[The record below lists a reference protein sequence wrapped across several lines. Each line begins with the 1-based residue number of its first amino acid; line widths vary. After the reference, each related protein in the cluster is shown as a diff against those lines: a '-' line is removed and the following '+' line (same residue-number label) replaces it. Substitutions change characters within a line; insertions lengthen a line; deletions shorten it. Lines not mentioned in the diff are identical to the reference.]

1 MLFAPTPTPRMS
13 HFINRRTD
21 LVTEAIDG
29 FLLASGPGRLAR
41 LDGYPHTKVI
51 VRQDWDKKRVAL
63 ISGGGS
69 GHEPSHAG
77 FVGEGMLTA
86 VVCGEVFASPS
97 VDAVLSAICAV
108 TGAPGCLLIVKN
120 YTGDRLNFGLAAERA
135 RQLGHQVEL
144 VFVADDIAIAGA
156 LQPRGVAGTLF
167 VHKVTGHVAARG
179 GSLAEV
185 RAAAAETARAV
196 ASLGLALSTCTQPG
210 EAAHNRIADGQAE
223 LGLGIHGEPGA
234 RVIPMADARV
244 LVATMVQELQP
255 HIPAGQPLAVLV
267 NNLGGTTP
275 LEMNVIVKELVAS
288 AIGARIELLVGPAG
302 LMTALDMRGI
312 SLSVV
317 PLTAARREALLSA
330 VAPCSWPGAKTVGPV
345 VVRPLPAI
353 AVQAY
358 RGSEAPR
365 VRALLTAMCD
375 ALLQNE
381 TALNDLDRQVGD
393 GDTGTT
399 FANAA
404 RTVLAALA
412 RNELPLAE
420 PDQLCLAVGDLLGK
434 IMGGSSGVLLSIFFT
449 ATGTELGCK
458 ATLAAALAKGLERMQ
473 AYGGAKP
480 GDRTMIDALAP
491 AIIAWSSEGLKGA
504 ATAATRGAALTATM
518 TKAGAGRSSYVNA
531 KNLTGVQDPG
541 AAAVGL
547 ALVAAASA
555 AG

>member
-1 MLFAPTPTPRMS
+1 MS
-13 HFINRRTD
+13 HFLNRRTD

-29 FLLASGPGRLAR
+29 CLLASGAGQLAR
-41 LDGYPHTKVI
+41 LDGYPHIKVI
-51 VRQDWDKKRVAL
+51 VRQDWDKSRVAL

-108 TGAPGCLLIVKN
+108 SGAAGCLLIVKN
-120 YTGDRLNFGLAAERA
+120 YTGDRLNFGLAAEKA
-135 RQLGHQVEL
+135 RQLGHKVEL

-156 LQPRGVAGTLF
+156 PQPRGVAGTLL
-167 VHKVTGHVAARG
+167 VHKVAGHVAARG

-185 RAAAAETARAV
+185 RAVAADTAKAV

-210 EAAHNRIADGQAE
+210 DAVKNRIAEGQVE

-234 RVIPMADARV
+234 RVIPLADAKS
-244 LVATMVQELQP
+244 LVATMVSELQP
-255 HIPAGQPLAVLV
+255 HVPAGLPLAVLV

-275 LEMNVIVKELVAS
+275 LEMNVIVRELFAS
-288 AIGARIELLVGPAG
+288 ALGARIELLVGPAG
-302 LMTALDMRGI
+302 LMTALDMRGV
-312 SLSVV
+312 SLSVL

-330 VAPCSWPGAKTVGPV
+330 VTVGNWPGVKVAAPV
-345 VVRPLPAI
+345 AVRPLPAI
-353 AVQAY
+353 ATQAY
-358 RGSEAPR
+358 RGSAEPR
-365 VRALLTAMCD
+365 VHALLTAMGE
-375 ALLQNE
+375 ALIKNE
-381 TALNDLDRQVGD
+381 AALNDLDRQVGD

-404 RTVLAALA
+404 RTVLAALG
-412 RNELPLAE
+412 RGELPLAE
-420 PDQLCLAVGDLLGK
+420 PDQLCLALGDLFGK
-434 IMGGSSGVLLSIFFT
+434 AMGGSSGVLLSIFFT
-449 ATGTELGCK
+449 ATGAELGRK
-458 ATLAAALAKGLERMQ
+458 ASLAAALARGLERMQ

-491 AIIAWSSEGLKGA
+491 AIAVWSSEGIKGA
-504 ATAATRGAALTATM
+504 AIAATRGAALTATM

-541 AAAVGL
+541 AAAMAL
-547 ALVAAASA
+547 ALSAAA
-555 AG
+555 GG

>member
-1 MLFAPTPTPRMS
+1 MS

-29 FLLASGPGRLAR
+29 FLLASGAGRLAR
-41 LDGYPHTKVI
+41 LDGYPHTKVV
-51 VRQDWDKKRVAL
+51 VRQDWDKTRVAV

-120 YTGDRLNFGLAAERA
+120 YTGDRLNFGLAAEKA

-156 LQPRGVAGTLF
+156 PQPRGVAGTLF
-167 VHKVTGHVAARG
+167 VHKVAGYVAARG

-185 RAAAAETARAV
+185 RAAAAETAKAV
-196 ASLGLALSTCTQPG
+196 ASLGLALTSCTAPG
-210 EAAHNRIADGQAE
+210 EVKRQRIAEGQAE

-234 RVIPMADARV
+234 RVIPLADARG

-255 HIPAGQPLAVLV
+255 HIPASGPVAVLV
-267 NNLGGTTP
+267 NNLGGATP
-275 LEMNVIVKELVAS
+275 LEMNVIVRELFAT
-288 AIGARIELLVGPAG
+288 ALGARIELLVGPAG
-302 LMTALDMRGI
+302 LMTALDMHGI
-312 SLSVV
+312 SFSVL
-317 PLTAARREALLSA
+317 PLNPARREALTSA
-330 VAPCSWPGAKTVGPV
+330 VQVGHWPGAQATGPL
-345 VVRPLPAI
+345 VVRPLPVI
-353 AVQAY
+353 ATPAY
-358 RGSEAPR
+358 RGSDAPQ
-365 VRALLTAMCD
+365 VRAVITAMAA
-375 ALLQNE
+375 ALVRE
-381 TALNDLDRQVGD
+381 EAALNELDRQVGD

-404 RTVLAALA
+404 RTVQAALT
-412 RNELPLAE
+412 RGELPLAE
-420 PDQLCLAVGDLLGK
+420 PDQLCRALGDLLGK
-434 IMGGSSGVLLSIFFT
+434 TMGGSSGVLLSIFFT
-449 ATGTELGCK
+449 ATGTELGRG
-458 ATLAAALAKGLERMQ
+458 AALGAALSRGLERMQ

-480 GDRTMIDALAP
+480 GDRTMIDALVP
-491 AIIAWSSEGLKGA
+491 AIAAWA
-504 ATAATRGAALTATM
+504 AGDLTAVAMAATRGAELTATM

-531 KNLTGVQDPG
+531 QNLNGVQDPG
-541 AAAVGL
+541 ATAVAV
-547 ALVAAASA
+547 ALTAAAGSR
-555 AG
+555 G